1 MAMKI
6 EKEDSWEITRI
17 TVWGKEDSG
26 RESQIIIINSS

>member
-1 MAMKI
+1 MKI

-26 RESQIIIINSS
+26 KESLIINSS

>member
-1 MAMKI
+1 MKI
-6 EKEDSWEITRI
+6 EKEASWEITRI